1 MGRTTGFLS
10 QTSGKLDDNFQTR
23 QTDHGTFWARNP
35 RKTAKTRRSEKQANT
50 RCQMANASANYRL
63 YNGKLSEAFENKSAG
78 VNDFNSF
85 VQVNYGKT
93 AVYITKQ
100 ESNSGGCVLAN
111 YQFSCGSIPAIGM
124 GLNQNGVLVSGIALG
139 NLVIDANTTVAD
151 LTMAILTNNGDQWLE
166 KDQITHFYAEQW
178 IDIEG
183 VPRATM
189 TAQKVLLDLSDQTK
203 LWNVVSARG
212 FSSIPSTDSG
222 QGGYYLAMNA
232 ALSNSGGSWVH
243 SRTKADGSTQVSTQR
258 LIVVSDIL
266 DDYTGY
272 EAMVA
277 SAESYGGIN
286 TKSAY
291 LNPQSSIN
299 ELMGNSQSSS
309 NSSSSS
315 SSSNGSNDSST
326 DSGTDDNT
334 VIVAAPTFSGETQFT
349 ESTQVT
355 MSAESGAEIRYT
367 LDGSTPTAESTLYS
381 APVTLSETTTVK
393 AIAIKDGVSSTV
405 TSRTYTKQSGN
416 SGGVEEG

>member
-1 MGRTTGFLS
+1 
-10 QTSGKLDDNFQTR
+10 
-23 QTDHGTFWARNP
+23 
-35 RKTAKTRRSEKQANT
+35 
-50 RCQMANASANYRL
+50 
-63 YNGKLSEAFENKSAG
+63 
-78 VNDFNSF
+78 
-85 VQVNYGKT
+85 
-93 AVYITKQ
+93 
-100 ESNSGGCVLAN
+100 
-111 YQFSCGSIPAIGM
+111 M
-124 GLNQNGVLVSGIALG
+124 GLNQNGILVSGIALG
-139 NLVIDANTTVAD
+139 DLVIDANTTVAD

-178 IDIEG
+178 EDSEG

-309 NSSSSS
+309 NGSSSSSGS

-326 DSGTDDNT
+326 DSGTDDNG
-334 VIVAAPTFSGETQFT
+334 VPVAAPTFSGETQFT

-416 SGGVEEG
+416 SGGGVEEG